1 LSIFAIAGFIAM
13 ARLTRPIHRSVTEA
27 SMSNLTNA
35 FLVGRAAAELLS
47 EQAERLLGEA
57 LSDLGKFDA
66 EQRQSLRTFVDQ
78 VNERAAQTAAQTGVQ
93 TAAAP
98 AAADL
103 QATIDDL
110 RAEIAEVRAELQR
123 YRNAT

>member
-1 LSIFAIAGFIAM
+1 
-13 ARLTRPIHRSVTEA
+13 
-27 SMSNLTNA
+27 MSNLTNA

-47 EQAERLLGEA
+47 EQAERLFSEA

-66 EQRQSLRTFVDQ
+66 EQRQSLRKFVDQ

-93 TAAAP
+93 TATAGP